1 MDGLKELLTSSRPRR
16 PLQRVPVSLRETA
29 LLAPTEGL
37 EPSNYP
43 VNSRALYQLSY
54 VGVLDI

>member
-1 MDGLKELLTSSRPRR
+1 MGGSKELLTSSRPRQSR
-16 PLQRVPVSLRETA
+16 KECLFLYGIA